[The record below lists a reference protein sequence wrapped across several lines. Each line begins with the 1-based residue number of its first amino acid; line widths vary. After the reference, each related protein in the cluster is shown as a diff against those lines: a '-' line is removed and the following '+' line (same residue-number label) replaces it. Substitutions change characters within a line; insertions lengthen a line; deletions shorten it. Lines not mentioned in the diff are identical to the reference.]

1 MKRTIAISKVP
12 RGEVFTAFGE
22 DFVVLDHVD
31 VGVFCIRKG
40 VWENAKF
47 DDDGCNNLREAGI
60 CDILSEYRI
69 LLKDRGAKDED
80 IIPIKVDLKATDGT
94 RLYGWYEGD
103 VGLLTLEQYGKYKDI
118 IPLVGGWWWLATP
131 VWTWWLRS
139 TDTYDANNVW
149 VVGSSGGHGNY
160 VANDSWGVRP
170 VLTFSSLLL
179 VSWDDGESDQ
189 GRSEQENKKAAFN
202 DYCRY
207 VKDWAEDHKDD
218 PGDFTGPEP
227 FSEWY
232 KHQRKTDMDQ

>member
-1 MKRTIAISKVP
+1 MFAP
-12 RGEVFTAFGE
+12 G
-22 DFVVLDHVD
+22 
-31 VGVFCIRKG
+31 
-40 VWENAKF
+40 
-47 DDDGCNNLREAGI
+47 
-60 CDILSEYRI
+60 
-69 LLKDRGAKDED
+69 
-80 IIPIKVDLKATDGT
+80 DLTVT
-94 RLYGWYEGD
+94 
-103 VGLLTLEQYGKYKDI
+103 I

-139 TDTYDANNVW
+139 PDTYDANNVW